1 MMKKLLIVSYAYPP
15 ANLPSA
21 QRPYFFAKYLSGW
34 QKIVIAPEV
43 FDSALGISNWA
54 KELSDTN
61 IVRTKNIDMTVFRKA
76 KDENFAKQPV
86 KSENGNIS
94 SRLSLKS
101 RIMFFPKR
109 FVASDKAFLWRPSA
123 YREALKLA
131 EEDDAIKCIFSSS
144 PLISN
149 HLVAS
154 RLKKKTRLPWVADFR
169 DFHYLNAIENQ
180 GRFMRKLFNRHWES
194 LILKYADRVVFISE
208 SMKQEYL
215 KRYPAIADKARV
227 IHNGFD
233 PEEYSPREEPLPKRP
248 ITIFYAGS
256 FYGGDRDPLPLF
268 MALDDLIEQGVI
280 TENDIEVRIAGN
292 IDNQLLDRIK
302 SLRSSSS
309 LKLYGKIDRKKVLQ
323 LMQESH
329 FLWLIMGKTV
339 AHTAGYPVKFFEYLA
354 SRRPILAFAPEGTE
368 MVNTIRNLG
377 IGEIFCL
384 DSSRESIENNARL
397 LHRILDELD
406 DKWLL
411 PLNIEEIKIKLFSR
425 KYQAEQLREV
435 LDEISD
441 SDEKDKVIK

>member
-1 MMKKLLIVSYAYPP
+1 MKKLLMISYSYPP
-15 ANLPSA
+15 SNAPAA
-21 QRPYFFAKYLSGW
+21 QRAYFFAKYLTEW
-34 QKIVIAPEV
+34 NKVVITAEKY
-43 FDSALGISNWA
+43 DSSLGSSNWA
-54 KELSDTN
+54 EQLDDTM
-61 IVRTKNIDMTVFRKA
+61 ILRTKNIDMSFYRKA
-76 KDENFAKQPV
+76 KDEKAFGQSAEGER
-86 KSENGNIS
+86 KSNS
-94 SRLSLKS
+94 SKRSIKS
-101 RIMFFPKR
+101 RIVLFLR
-109 FVASDKAFLWRPSA
+109 SLIISDKAFAWRPSA
-123 YREALKLA
+123 YGQAIELINR
-131 EEDDAIKCIFSSS
+131 DSSIKCIFSSS
-144 PLISN
+144 PLFSN
-149 HLVAS
+149 HLITAK
-154 RLKKKTRLPWVADFR
+154 LKRKAGMYWIADFR
-169 DFHYLNAIENQ
+169 DFHYLNVIENN
-180 GRFMRKLFNRHWES
+180 GRFIRRFINKLWEQRIMKES
-194 LILKYADRVVFISE
+194 DRIVFISE
-208 SMKQEYL
+208 SMKQEYV

-268 MALDDLIEQGVI
+268 MALDNLIEQGVI

-292 IDNQLLDRIK
+292 IDNQLLDRINRF
-302 SLRSSSS
+302 RSSSS

-377 IGEIFCL
+377 IGEIFSL
-384 DSSRESIENNARL
+384 DNSRESIENNARL

-411 PLNIEEIKIKLFSR
+411 PLNIEENKIKLFSR